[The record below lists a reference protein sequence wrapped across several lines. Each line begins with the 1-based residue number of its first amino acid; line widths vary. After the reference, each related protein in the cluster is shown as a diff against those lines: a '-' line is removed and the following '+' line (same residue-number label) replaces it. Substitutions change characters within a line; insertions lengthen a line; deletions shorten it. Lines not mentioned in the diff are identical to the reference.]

1 LAARLALAFSAA
13 ITAAC
18 GAPAR
23 SPADAAAFTE
33 RTRCG
38 SDVTESDL
46 TPVFSG
52 HSVQSVGPLYA
63 TIEGGKSGSQSQL
76 RGAVLTFG
84 ALPGETAE
92 WLDRELEC
100 HNARLTLGE
109 TQSMPDDPFWLAG
122 SAVDIDV
129 RPTSDGL
136 LVGVAGRCARHP
148 RARSVFRKDQRT
160 TRRSVREKSLSPTPF
175 TARKKRA
182 PTQVLR

>member
-1 LAARLALAFSAA
+1 LAAGLALAFSAA
-13 ITAAC
+13 LTAAC

-38 SDVTESDL
+38 PDVAESDL

-100 HNARLTLGE
+100 HSARLTLGE
-109 TQSMPDDPFWLAG
+109 TQSTPDDPFWLAG

-136 LVGVAGRCARHP
+136 VVGVAGYSPDDARAILEHAQSFAKTRGP
-148 RARSVFRKDQRT
+148 SAAR
-160 TRRSVREKSLSPTPF
+160 
-175 TARKKRA
+175 
-182 PTQVLR
+182 